1 MKKQLLLLISL
12 LLPLIS
18 GCDEKPS
25 ETTNSESTQETIN
38 VYKESDYSKKLNN
51 ISFLIVTA
59 YKTED
64 FMHWFH
70 CVPLVYAFLWN
81 YL

>member
-51 ISFLIVTA
+51 ISYFQLPIII
-59 YKTED
+59 
-64 FMHWFH
+64 
-70 CVPLVYAFLWN
+70 
-81 YL
+81 